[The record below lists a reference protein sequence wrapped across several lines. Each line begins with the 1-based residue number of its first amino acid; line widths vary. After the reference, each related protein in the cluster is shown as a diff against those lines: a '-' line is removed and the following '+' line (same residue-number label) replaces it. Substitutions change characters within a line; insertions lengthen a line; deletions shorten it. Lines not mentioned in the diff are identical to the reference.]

1 MARTPRSPAPRPLVP
16 LLAEARRLGV
26 ADAGGPG
33 PPAGHA
39 LTTFEVRLSA
49 PSTFGAPEAP
59 GRIRT

>member
-1 MARTPRSPAPRPLVP
+1 MARTRRSPPPRPLVP

-39 LTTFEVRLSA
+39 LTTFEVRLVRSVDIR
-49 PSTFGAPEAP
+49 ST
-59 GRIRT
+59 